1 MSTQSRATSQSQSSP
16 TRQQQPLRQTSVQ
29 SRSSTRTASAG
40 SGTRERAERRRRKR
54 GSGMPGINGAG
65 SDEGAGEL
73 ADRREP
79 AAPGRQVQQPPNED
93 VNNVDQG
100 GGDEPLKLRLDLNL
114 DVAVEVKARVHG
126 DLTLSLLSV
135 IVLCD

>member
-1 MSTQSRATSQSQSSP
+1 
-16 TRQQQPLRQTSVQ
+16 
-29 SRSSTRTASAG
+29 
-40 SGTRERAERRRRKR
+40 
-54 GSGMPGINGAG
+54 MPGINGAG
-65 SDEGAGEL
+65 SDEGAVQHSGEL

-93 VNNVDQG
+93 VNNDDQG

-126 DLTLSLLSV
+126 DLTLSLLR
-135 IVLCD
+135 